1 MATNQT
7 ITPEQ
12 KKKLQEQKEAMNGKI
27 VRKIV

>member
-1 MATNQT
+1 MATKE

-12 KKKLQEQKEAMNGKI
+12 KKKLQEQKEAMNGKV